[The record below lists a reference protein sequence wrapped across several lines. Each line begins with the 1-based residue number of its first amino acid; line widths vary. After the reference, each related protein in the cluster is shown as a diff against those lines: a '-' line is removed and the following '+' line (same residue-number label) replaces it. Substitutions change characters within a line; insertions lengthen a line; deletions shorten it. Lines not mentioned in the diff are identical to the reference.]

1 MRTSHHFDSLA
12 WNSRLHSWITRAPS
26 IRTQPRPQRL
36 LLVQN
41 GGTEKPLA
49 KAAENSTNRR
59 VFCHVTHD
67 EVAFSKVVSSVW
79 RPCLFSAIRNRYSKK
94 TKTFHRVCLTILTNF
109 WSHSGSLGQ
118 GFLTAVILNKEKV
131 LGTRLIRTSDLGQV
145 YRSTDEKFE
154 PKN

>member
-1 MRTSHHFDSLA
+1 M
-12 WNSRLHSWITRAPS
+12 
-26 IRTQPRPQRL
+26 
-36 LLVQN
+36 
-41 GGTEKPLA
+41 
-49 KAAENSTNRR
+49 
-59 VFCHVTHD
+59 
-67 EVAFSKVVSSVW
+67 AFSKVVSSVW

-109 WSHSGSLGQ
+109 WSHFGSLGQ

-154 PKN
+154 PKNWPASNISRLHSSVGGTKGVVVSNPIVSGEIFLFYFILFYFIFQAEKQLLTHCENPSTHVT